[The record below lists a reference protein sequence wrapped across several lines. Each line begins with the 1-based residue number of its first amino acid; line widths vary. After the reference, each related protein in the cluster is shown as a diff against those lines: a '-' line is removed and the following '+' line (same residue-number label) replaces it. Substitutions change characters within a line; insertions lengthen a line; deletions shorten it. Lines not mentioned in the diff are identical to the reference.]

1 MCLLTLQDQRD
12 NFVQNNLLEN
22 VLEEQVI
29 RNPLFKSNFCVR
41 KVMTQCFLRQ
51 KSNKI
56 EYLHINILR
65 NS

>member
-41 KVMTQCFLRQ
+41 KVMTQCF
-51 KSNKI
+51 
-56 EYLHINILR
+56 
-65 NS
+65 